1 MATITINGI
10 SIDPDT
16 QGPALASANLV
27 SADSS
32 TSNYILIQTDQP
44 LDRSQKTEIANLSA
58 TILEYVPE
66 NTYICH
72 YNPSDLTA
80 IRALPFVVWA
90 NIYLQGFKIPPT
102 LQAIPSTANVINMLD
117 GRATARAM
125 SQNTKEVEIVLHDD
139 ASAADIQDEI
149 AAAAKLDPTAL
160 QVSNKKVRLVVQSRY
175 LADLAAIDEVRHI
188 EEYLPRQLHNNIALR
203 IMKADVTHFR
213 TSLEGSG
220 QVVAVADTGFDKG
233 SDTDVHPAFSNR
245 VLKLYALGRPDKSND
260 PNGHGT
266 HVAGSILGDGISSIL
281 GGAIRGTA
289 PKAKLVFQSVLD
301 AGGGLNGLPDDLNKL
316 FLPPYQDYGARIH
329 SNSWGFQGSNGLYN
343 TNSREV
349 DDFVWNHRD
358 FVVCVSAGNDGKDRN
373 RDGVIDAGSVS
384 APGTAK
390 NCITVGASE
399 NDRPSFKFMD
409 GRTTYGQVWSQDFPA
424 EPIASDRVATNP
436 DGMVAFSSRGPTRDR
451 RIAPDLVAPGS
462 AILSA
467 RSRDVVDPSAGW
479 AKSDDPLYFFEGG
492 TSMSNPLVA
501 GCAAVTREYLQ
512 TQGIAKPSAALVKAM
527 LINGATDIVGQYI
540 PSETGTIPNN
550 SEGFGRVDLARTVDA
565 ASQDEEVK
573 FWDEDVALET
583 GQEKKIVVSVAPATP
598 LLKVTLVWTDPP
610 GETLQNDLDLI
621 VRAANGQERHGN
633 MAAASLEFDRINN
646 VEQVNWDNV
655 PAGDVEIVVRAF
667 RTALRPQSYAL
678 VVRNKQNLEGAIFSK
693 TSTPGLTVP
702 DNNPGGVSNTV
713 NFTEQS
719 TISSIKVSVDI
730 SHTYIGDLVVTLTA
744 PSGTAIILH
753 DRIGGPADNIKQTF
767 DLVSTP
773 ALTALIGQSLRGDWR
788 LQIQDLASRDVGKLN
803 RWQLEIHGS

>member
-1 MATITINGI
+1 MTKIEINGI
-10 SIDPDT
+10 SIDPEK
-16 QGPALASANLV
+16 QAPALASANLI
-27 SADSS
+27 SADSAS
-32 TSNYILIQTDQP
+32 SNYILIQTNQP
-44 LDRSQKTEIANLSA
+44 LDRQQKSELANLNVK
-58 TILEYVPE
+58 ILEYVPE
-66 NTYICH
+66 STYICH
-72 YNPSDLTA
+72 YSPADLTP
-80 IRALPFVVWA
+80 IRALSYVVWA
-90 NIYLQGFKIPPT
+90 NIYLQGFKIPPK
-102 LQAIPSTANVINMLD
+102 LQAISSSAQVMNMLD
-117 GRATARAM
+117 GMATARSM
-125 SQNTKEVEIVLHDD
+125 SQNMKEVEIVLHDD
-139 ASAADIQDEI
+139 VSAADVRDEI
-149 AAAAKLDPTAL
+149 AAAAKLDPTVL

-188 EEYLPRQLHNNIALR
+188 EEYIPKQLHNNIALR
-203 IMKADVTHFR
+203 IMKADVTHSR
-213 TSLEGSG
+213 TNLEGSG

-233 SDTDVHPAFSNR
+233 STTDVHPAFSNR
-245 VLKLYALGRPDKSND
+245 VLKLYSLGRPNKPND
-260 PNGHGT
+260 PDGHGT

-301 AGGGLNGLPDDLNKL
+301 AGGFLSGIPNDLNDL
-316 FLPPYQDYGARIH
+316 FLPPYQDDGARVH
-329 SNSWGFQGSNGLYN
+329 SNSWGVPGSNGRYSA
-343 TNSREV
+343 NSREV

-358 FVVCVSAGNDGKDRN
+358 FVVCFSAGNDGSDKN

-384 APGTAK
+384 DPGTAK

-399 NDRPSFKFMD
+399 NDRPSFKFFN
-409 GRTTYGQVWSQDFPA
+409 GFTTYGQAWPGDFPA
-424 EPIASDRVATNP
+424 EPIASDPVATNP

-451 RIAPDLVAPGS
+451 RIAPDVVAPGS
-462 AILSA
+462 AILST
-467 RSRDVVDPSAGW
+467 RSRDVIDPVGW
-479 AKSDDPLYFFEGG
+479 AKSDDPLYLFEGG

-512 TQGIAKPSAALVKAM
+512 AQGIAKPSAALVKAM

-565 ASQDEEVK
+565 GSQDEEVK
-573 FWDEDVALET
+573 FWDEDISLET
-583 GQEKKIVVSVAPATP
+583 GEEKKIVVSVTAATP

-621 VRAANGQERHGN
+621 VRAADGQEQHGN

-646 VEQVNWDNV
+646 VEQVSWNNV

-667 RTALRPQSYAL
+667 RTALHPQSYAL
-678 VVRNKQNLEGAIFSK
+678 VVRQKKNRGSAIFSK
-693 TSTPGLTVP
+693 ISTPGLTVP
-702 DNNPGGVSNTV
+702 DNNPAGVSDTV
-713 NFTEQS
+713 SFTEQS

-730 SHTYIGDLVVTLTA
+730 AHTYIGDLVVTLAA
-744 PSGTAIILH
+744 PSGTAVVLH

-767 DLVSTP
+767 DLASTP
-773 ALTALIGQSLRGDWR
+773 ALTTLIGQSLQGDWT

-803 RWQLEIHGS
+803 RWELEIQGQ